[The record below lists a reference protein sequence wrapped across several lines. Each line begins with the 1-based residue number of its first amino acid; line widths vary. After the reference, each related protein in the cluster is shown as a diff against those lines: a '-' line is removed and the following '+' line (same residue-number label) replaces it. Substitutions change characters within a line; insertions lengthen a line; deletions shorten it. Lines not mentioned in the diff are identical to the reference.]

1 MFSHGPPTP
10 QLLLKMTRERRLTLP
25 IPPLDEIP
33 NGTFAQI
40 DVYINLMQQCLSQTP
55 EERPAS
61 FKVIMDQL
69 GCVVHA
75 YWSAVDGV
83 ILSRMCVC

>member
-1 MFSHGPPTP
+1 
-10 QLLLKMTRERRLTLP
+10 MTRERRLTLP
-25 IPPLDEIP
+25 VPPLDDIP

-40 DVYINLMQQCLSQTP
+40 DVYIDLMHQCLSQTP

-69 GCVVHA
+69 GCVGAHSCELTS
-75 YWSAVDGV
+75 SAVYDNTKC
-83 ILSRMCVC
+83 CV